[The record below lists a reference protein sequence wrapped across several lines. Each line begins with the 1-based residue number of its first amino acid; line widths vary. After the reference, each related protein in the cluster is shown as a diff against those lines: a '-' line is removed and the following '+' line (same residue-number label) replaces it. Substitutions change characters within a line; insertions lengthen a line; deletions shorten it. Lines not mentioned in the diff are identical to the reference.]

1 MSESSSSSE
10 SGRGLSEDEKAEA
23 EGLKK
28 EAVENG
34 LDAGDLD
41 EERLTKLAKYFD
53 EAISFSRHIGSR
65 VDKVEPGRATLHI
78 DVEDHHLN
86 GNGTLHGGVY
96 ASLIDNAMG
105 ISVLSKVGLRAATIQ
120 MDTRFLGPVSGG
132 RITCHAEVLHRTRR
146 MATVQGSVY
155 DEKENL
161 VAMGNGTFRIFE
173 SEGVTSV

>member
-1 MSESSSSSE
+1 MPENSESPE
-10 SGRGLSEDEKAEA
+10 DGRLSQGEKADLE
-23 EGLKK
+23 ELKK

-34 LDAGDLD
+34 LDTGALD
-41 EERLTKLAKYFD
+41 EERLTKLARYFD

-65 VDKVEPGRATLHI
+65 VEKVEPGRAILYI

-120 MDTRFLGPVSGG
+120 MDTRFLGPVNGG
-132 RITCHAEVLHRTRR
+132 RIICHAEVLHRTRR
-146 MATVQGSVY
+146 MATAQGSVY
-155 DEKENL
+155 DEEGNL
-161 VAMGNGTFRIFE
+161 VAMGTGTFRVFE